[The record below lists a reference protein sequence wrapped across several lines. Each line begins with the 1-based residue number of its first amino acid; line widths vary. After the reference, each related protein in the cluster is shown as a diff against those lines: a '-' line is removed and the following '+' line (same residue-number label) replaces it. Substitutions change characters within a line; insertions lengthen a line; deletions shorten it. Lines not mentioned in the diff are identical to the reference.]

1 MSPINIYIVSNL
13 LLLEKCYNYMFVILY
28 TCEYIWDKF
37 IKMELLKEYMPLN
50 FRNILTNCPPQ
61 GIPTIN
67 NSVSSILLPML
78 LPNFD
83 I

>member
-13 LLLEKCYNYMFVILY
+13 LFVEKCYNYMFVILY

-50 FRNILTNCPPQ
+50 FMKYIDKLSSTRDS
-61 GIPTIN
+61 N
-67 NSVSSILLPML
+67 NT
-78 LPNFD
+78 
-83 I
+83 